1 MFRCYYYYFAPITRM
16 RLDINFE
23 IKVCTTVDVDYSPVD
38 PAFVLELDVN
48 VPLTGEELYIVA
60 AETVELD
67 IAVAGYTVLVA
78 VPTRVVK
85 LEVVGVVVVVVVV
98 GVVVVGVVVVGVVVV
113 GVVVVAVDVVVD
125 VVVVVM
131 VPVGK

>member
-1 MFRCYYYYFAPITRM
+1 MC
-16 RLDINFE
+16 LDINFE
-23 IKVCTTVDVDYSPVD
+23 IAVYTTVNVDYSPVA
-38 PAFVLELDVN
+38 PVFVLKSEGL
-48 VPLTGEELYIVA
+48 PLTGEELYIVA

-78 VPTRVVK
+78 VPTGVVK